1 MMPSAATVCRCPFPS
16 LAAEPG
22 PETDAQIIKEPIIAL
37 ASAVFSVCVAALV
50 FGVLF
55 ANKIDEGWK
64 VAGMFVGTYTGGSS
78 NLTAIAVGLD
88 ASKNTIASANAA
100 DYVVGIPTLILMFA
114 TPALYKSSK
123 WLKKLWPYEMSESEL
138 LGDGNHEELMTSK
151 EWSIQEIAWL
161 LAIGFGTV
169 WAATSISSMVFG
181 EGFRSARPHPA
192 HHHLLHHPG
201 TGAGCPQAARQF

>member
-1 MMPSAATVCRCPFPS
+1 MRKLS
-16 LAAEPG
+16 
-22 PETDAQIIKEPIIAL
+22 KEPVIAL
-37 ASAVFSVCVAALV
+37 ASAIFSVCVAALV

-78 NLTAIAVGLD
+78 NLTAIAVGLE

-123 WLKKLWPYEMSESEL
+123 WLKKAVAL
-138 LGDGNHEELMTSK
+138 
-151 EWSIQEIAWL
+151 
-161 LAIGFGTV
+161 
-169 WAATSISSMVFG
+169 
-181 EGFRSARPHPA
+181 
-192 HHHLLHHPG
+192 
-201 TGAGCPQAARQF
+201 